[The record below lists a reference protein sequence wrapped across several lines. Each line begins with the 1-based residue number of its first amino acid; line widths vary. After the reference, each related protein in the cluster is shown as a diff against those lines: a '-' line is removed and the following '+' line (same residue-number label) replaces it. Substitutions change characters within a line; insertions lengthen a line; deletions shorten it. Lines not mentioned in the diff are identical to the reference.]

1 MPAKDTTIN
10 SPTLS
15 GTNVLVGGK
24 VLIMMDGY
32 IVGFANS
39 AQCSD
44 SYNLV
49 PVHIIG
55 QLQAIEMVP
64 TNATHSITLSLMVMR
79 NDGLTR
85 RNLEP
90 VGAGSYGYLADGDN
104 IGGITGLASSYGDA
118 TAEATRQTNIATS
131 VKADNGGQLVAMDGK
146 AFNIAIIDGKTGK
159 AIVEYVRCYFA
170 QGSFTISANQVIGHS
185 VTFLALDKR
194 GQWDA
199 ESDTNNT
206 GTGLAAFPVLAAST
220 TASG

>member
-1 MPAKDTTIN
+1 MPIRDATIT

-15 GTNVLVGGK
+15 GSNVLVGGK

-90 VGAGSYGYLADGDN
+90 VGAGSYGYLADGLN
-104 IGGITGLASSYGDA
+104 IGEIKGLSSSFS
-118 TAEATRQTNIATS
+118 TTTEAARQTNIQTS
-131 VKADNGGQLVAMDGK
+131 SKQTDGGQLVAMDGK

-159 AIVEYVRCYFA
+159 AVVEYVRCYFA

-194 GQWDA
+194 GQWDGG
-199 ESDTNNT
+199 SDANNSS
-206 GTGLAAFPVLAAST
+206 TGLAAFPKAITAAAAT
-220 TASG
+220 

>member
-1 MPAKDTTIN
+1 MPVRDGTVN

-15 GTNVLVGGK
+15 GSNVLVGGK

-32 IVGFANS
+32 VVGFANS

-90 VGAGSYGYLADGDN
+90 VGAGSYGYLADGVN
-104 IGGITGLASSYGDA
+104 IGEITGLSSSFA
-118 TAEATRQTNIATS
+118 TDDSTRQGRIATS
-131 VKADNGGQLVAMDGK
+131 VKQDNGGQLTAMDGK

-159 AIVEYVRCYFA
+159 AVVEYVRCYFA

-194 GQWDA
+194 GQWDGL
-199 ESDTNNT
+199 SDSNNSS
-206 GTGLAAFPVLAAST
+206 TGLAAFPT
-220 TASG
+220 TKPK

>member
-1 MPAKDTTIN
+1 MPAQNTTIN
-10 SPTLS
+10 APTLS

-104 IGGITGLASSYGDA
+104 IGGIKGLASSFA
-118 TAEATRQTNIATS
+118 TDDSTRQTNIKTS
-131 VKADNGGQLVAMDGK
+131 AKQTNGGQLVAMDGK

-199 ESDTNNT
+199 ESDSNNT
-206 GTGLAAFPVLAAST
+206 STGLAAFPVLAAST
-220 TASG
+220 TVAS

>member
-1 MPAKDTTIN
+1 MPSQATVEA
-10 SPTLS
+10 PTLTGS
-15 GTNVLVGGK
+15 NVLVGGK

-32 IVGFANS
+32 VVGFANS

-85 RNLEP
+85 HNLEP
-90 VGAGSYGYLADGDN
+90 VGAGSYGYLADGKN
-104 IGGITGLASSYGDA
+104 IGEITGLKSSFGVDTENDRQDRIKTSSKQGD
-118 TAEATRQTNIATS
+118 
-131 VKADNGGQLVAMDGK
+131 GGELMALDGK
-146 AFNIAIIDGKTGK
+146 AFNIAIIDAKTGK
-159 AIVEYVRCYFA
+159 AVVEYVRCYFA
-170 QGSFTISANQVIGHS
+170 QGSFTVSANQVIGHS

-194 GQWDA
+194 GQWDG
-199 ESDTNNT
+199 ESDKNNAGTNM
-206 GTGLAAFPVLAAST
+206 AAFPTSIPAT
-220 TASG
+220 